1 MRKFSTRTMLIFVVC
16 LVVGT
21 ILIGVGMAHVIRLKQ
36 SIFPSSQTN
45 ASLTRSD
52 APLLGTGSNWSQR
65 KS

>member
-36 SIFPSSQTN
+36 RIFPSSQTN

-52 APLLGTGSNWSQR
+52 APFPLAGARVSV
-65 KS
+65 

>member
-36 SIFPSSQTN
+36 RIFLCCLFFVCLS
-45 ASLTRSD
+45 RSD
-52 APLLGTGSNWSQR
+52 APIPLAGARVSV
-65 KS
+65 